1 MTSIEQVRA
10 RVASQKTLLPGLYGG
25 IDFDRDPERFTRDP
39 SVAVVADRAP
49 MGVAVSDDD
58 LERVRAYT
66 MLGDI
71 VADAYAALMPQYGF
85 RKLIAMLTEACER
98 GVEHVADAPPELV
111 AFIRAMET
119 TPSWVDM
126 DLVREGARLERN
138 ATAHLA
144 PFAVRGAFIATFL
157 NKYSALPMALTGAL
171 SNETAAKRVNE
182 TATFFATTV
191 LPGALERHG
200 AGFKAAAMVRL
211 MHSMVRFNAI
221 RSGRWD
227 ASVYGVPIPQVDQM
241 PAGLIPVF
249 LMAFKIIGEGRRTF
263 TAEERAR
270 VEVSR
275 YRCFLL
281 GLPEDL
287 LADTPEGV
295 VRLMTARNST
305 LRRGYDDATCGELV
319 RATLS
324 AYLPPDQSLANRVHN
339 SVEKSFAKTFF
350 LREFLKG
357 DRKVAEAMGVDIGPR
372 DELIFILGLLG
383 ITTRMAAFK
392 LADRVPGLREAADKV
407 LVGRVR
413 KLLKRYGHAEFT
425 TDASQYK
432 PTGVPEGAR
441 A

>member
-1 MTSIEQVRA
+1 MISIEQVRA
-10 RVASQKTLLPGLYGG
+10 KVASQKTQLPAIYGG
-25 IDFDRDPERFTRDP
+25 IDFDRDPERFTHDP
-39 SVAVVADRAP
+39 KAAVVQDRAP
-49 MGVAVSDDD
+49 NGVAVTEED

-66 MLGDI
+66 MLGDV
-71 VADAYAALMPQYGF
+71 VADAYAMQMPKYGF
-85 RKLIAMLTEACER
+85 RKLISMLQEACDH
-98 GVEHVADAPPELV
+98 GVEQVADAPPELV
-111 AFIRAMET
+111 TLIQAMEQ
-119 TPSWVDM
+119 TPAWVDM

-144 PFAVRGAFIATFL
+144 PYAVRGAFIATFL
-157 NKYSALPMALTGAL
+157 NKYSALPMALTGTL
-171 SNETAAKRVNE
+171 SNESAARRVNE
-182 TATFFATTV
+182 TATFFATTT

-200 AGFKAAAMVRL
+200 EGFKAAAMVRL

-249 LMAFKIIGEGRRTF
+249 LMAFKMIKEGRRTF
-263 TAEERAR
+263 NAEERAR

-295 VRLMTARNST
+295 VRMMTARNTT
-305 LRRGYDDATCGELV
+305 LRRGYDDSTCGELV

-324 AYLPPDQSLANRVHN
+324 AYLPPDKSFANRLHN
-339 SVEKSFAKTFF
+339 SVERSFAKTFF
-350 LREFLKG
+350 LKEFLKG
-357 DRKVAEAMGVDIGPR
+357 DRKVAEQMGVEITAR
-372 DELIFILGLLG
+372 DQAIFVLGALG
-383 ITTRMAAFK
+383 ITTRMAAYK
-392 LADRVPGLREAADKV
+392 LADQVPGLRDVADKV
-407 LVGRVR
+407 LVKRVR
-413 KLLKRYGHAEFT
+413 GLLKRYGHAEFT
-425 TDASQYK
+425 SDASKYK
-432 PTGVPEGAR
+432 PTHGVAEA

>member
-1 MTSIEQVRA
+1 MISIEQVRA
-10 RVASQKTLLPGLYGG
+10 KVASQKTLLPALYGG
-25 IDFDRDPERFTRDP
+25 IDFGSDPERFTHDA
-39 SVAVVADRAP
+39 SAAVVQDRAP
-49 MGVAVSDDD
+49 NGVAVTDED

-66 MLGDI
+66 MLGD
-71 VADAYAALMPQYGF
+71 VVVDAYAALMPQYGF
-85 RKLIAMLTEACER
+85 RKLIAMLQEACEH

-111 AFIRAMET
+111 TFIRAMEQ
-119 TPSWVDM
+119 TPDWLDM
-126 DLVREGARLERN
+126 DMVREGARLERN

-157 NKYSALPMALTGAL
+157 NKYSALPMALTGTL
-171 SNETAAKRVNE
+171 SSETAAKRVNE
-182 TATFFATTV
+182 TATFFATTT
-191 LPGALERHG
+191 LPGALERLG
-200 AGFKAAAMVRL
+200 EGFKAAAMVRL

-295 VRLMTARNST
+295 VRMMTARNST
-305 LRRGYDDATCGELV
+305 LRRGYDDSTCGELV

-324 AYLPPDQSLANRVHN
+324 AYLPPDQSFANRLHN
-339 SVEKSFAKTFF
+339 SIERSFAKTFF
-350 LREFLKG
+350 LKEFLKG
-357 DRKVAEAMGVDIGPR
+357 DRKRAAEMGVEITPR
-372 DELIFILGLLG
+372 DQLIFVLGALG
-383 ITTRMAAFK
+383 ITSRMAAYK
-392 LADRVPGLREAADKV
+392 LADQVPGLRDVADKI
-407 LVGRVR
+407 LVKRVR
-413 KLLKRYGHAEFT
+413 GLLKRYGHAEFT
-425 TDASQYK
+425 SDPSKYK
-432 PTGVPEGAR
+432 PTQGVAEA